1 MFIYWQ
7 ILVRIGNSEIPY
19 PLGFFLTCYNLPLQ
33 RTGFA
38 GPYKELGLRAHT
50 EPSLHGLDIAHGKR
64 KYAHAGW
71 SRHHHVTQY
80 RLYFTEAQT
89 LWGPDESSDPR
100 ENVVSI
106 MLCFHKS

>member
-19 PLGFFLTCYNLPLQ
+19 L
-33 RTGFA
+33 
-38 GPYKELGLRAHT
+38 LGLRAHT

-64 KYAHAGW
+64 KHAHAGW

-80 RLYFTEAQT
+80 SLYFTKAQT
-89 LWGPDESSDPR
+89 LWRPDESTDPR

>member
-19 PLGFFLTCYNLPLQ
+19 LLGFFLTCYNLPLQ

-64 KYAHAGW
+64 KHAHAGW

-80 RLYFTEAQT
+80 RLYFTKAQT
-89 LWGPDESSDPR
+89 LWRQDESSDPR

-106 MLCFHKS
+106 MLSFHKS